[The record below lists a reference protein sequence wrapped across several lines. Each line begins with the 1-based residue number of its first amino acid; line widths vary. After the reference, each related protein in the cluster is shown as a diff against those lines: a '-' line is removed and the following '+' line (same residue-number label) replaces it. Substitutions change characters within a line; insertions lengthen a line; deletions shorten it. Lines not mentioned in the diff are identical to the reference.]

1 MIFIHDFDTIDCID
15 IRALPGGEYGKYHEI
30 RDLPDKTKEMLRI
43 HAAQAG
49 VSLEA
54 YVRHVLQKASLS
66 NEFKPVDILQI
77 AEKYFGAEKGVEL
90 ELPERRS
97 RRQPVDFNK

>member
-1 MIFIHDFDTIDCID
+1 MANIT
-15 IRALPGGEYGKYHEI
+15 I
-30 RDLPDKTKEMLRI
+30 RDLPDKTKEILRI

-90 ELPERRS
+90 ELPARS
-97 RRQPVDFNK
+97 SKRQPVDFNK